1 VSSGQSL
8 PQDETTKRIKLL
20 KGKLRLLGNY
30 KNDLCTHDNRHID
43 DNTFET
49 ASNAEQEDAFDNTYI
64 VHCPKIY
71 WNNASRNVLLRVSQ
85 LTTDFAILLVCQSR
99 PSQGRFPEIPLV
111 RYRSYLADISA
122 LKAFAEQVQKLTRR
136 QEDGGPSP
144 EDATNAAKSA
154 MHGQAE
160 PGVAAMSMM
169 RELVEEEPKEVKTFD
184 PIHVDKKS
192 LHDPRAGLPEDCTVK
207 PQHHLLMLKPQI
219 ALRSDIDDD
228 SVLLLAA
235 EEATFRGYAVLDDSA
250 DDPINADVLQR

>member
-1 VSSGQSL
+1 M
-8 PQDETTKRIKLL
+8 
-20 KGKLRLLGNY
+20 LGNY

-43 DNTFET
+43 DNTLET
-49 ASNAEQEDAFDNTYI
+49 ASDSPEQEDSFDNTYI

-71 WNNASRNVLLRVSQ
+71 WNNASRNVRRQ
-85 LTTDFAILLVCQSR
+85 AAELTADFAVILVRQSR
-99 PSQGRFPEIPLV
+99 PSQGRLPKVPLV
-111 RYRSYLADISA
+111 RHQLEPSDLSA
-122 LKAFAEQVQKLTRR
+122 LKAFAEQVQRLTRR
-136 QEDGGPSP
+136 QDDGGPSP
-144 EDATNAAKSA
+144 EDATNAAKTT
-154 MHGQAE
+154 MQDQAE
-160 PGVAAMSMM
+160 PGVTAMSMM
-169 RELVEEEPKEVKTFD
+169 RELVEEEAKEVKTFD

-192 LHDPRAGLPEDCTVK
+192 LHNPRAGLPEDCTVK